1 MNIFKIFR
9 KRKEIDAPWK
19 KYYTEEELDIKIP
32 NISMYNQV
40 LRSAKENPDLIAY
53 EYFGKKVTFKKFI
66 KQVDT
71 AAIAFKKMG
80 IKKGSIVSIVLP
92 NVPEALISVYALNKL
107 GAIASMIHPLS
118 SEGELKEKFIS
129 TNTTHLVM
137 IDLYYKE
144 IKRILQFTN
153 IEKTIFVEASTSMN
167 PFMRLFYKISQIG
180 KFEKYPKRKDFMSW
194 NKFVKTA
201 RFSKMVINSKFGK
214 DTPAIIL
221 SSGGTSGKPK
231 NVIIQNRAFVLLAVQ
246 AKKVLKSLKVGDRCL
261 TILPNFHGFGLGVC
275 MHTPLSLGVTTIL
288 IPQFDAKKFDIL
300 FKKTKP
306 NIVLGVPTLY
316 EALVSSNNVKN
327 LDLSSLKY
335 VICGGDFLSSSL
347 ENKLNKYLS
356 DHNCLVQVTQGYGM
370 SEVLSAVVIAHD
382 DVNKLGSVGIPLPG
396 NYVKIIDPATRKS
409 VPFNS
414 VGEIVINTKAFMMG
428 YLNNE
433 SETNDALQV
442 HDDGHI
448 WLHTGD
454 LGCMD
459 EDGFIFYKGRQKRMI
474 VKSGYNIY
482 PSQIEEVIE
491 AHPAVLQCTVVGVP
505 HPYKHEVPKA
515 FIVLKS
521 GYHSL
526 LVKNQIKEHCKK
538 NLAKHMQPYE
548 IVYRKSLPKT
558 KLGKVDFK
566 ALQSDE
572 GDSDE

>member
-1 MNIFKIFR
+1 MNIFKLFR

-19 KYYTEEELDIKIP
+19 KYYTEDELDIKIP

-71 AAIAFKKMG
+71 AAIAFKKLG

-153 IEKTIFVEASTSMN
+153 IEKTIFVEASTSMK
-167 PFMRLFYKISQIG
+167 PFMKLFYKISQIG
-180 KFEKYPKRKDFMSW
+180 KYEKYPKRKDFMSW
-194 NKFVKTA
+194 NKFIKTA

-316 EALVSSNNVKN
+316 EALIASNNVKN
-327 LDLSSLKY
+327 LDLSGLKY

-347 ENKLNKYLS
+347 ENNLNKYLS